1 MTGKVVG
8 HLRIGQNVV
17 ILLDTPLVP
26 GVLVNGREPYLV
38 TENQVEKVLGDIVG
52 GLSETDLYDQ
62 IQAATPEQ
70 VQVTGTTS
78 YDEGLF
84 KMMNK

>member
-17 ILLDTPLVP
+17 ILLDTPPVP
-26 GVLVNGREPYLV
+26 GVLVNGRETYIV
-38 TENQVEKVLGDIVG
+38 TEFQVEKVLGDIVG

-62 IQAATPEQ
+62 IKASTPEQ

-78 YDEGLF
+78 FNEGLF